1 MKSLYLFTRDLRV
14 DDNTALIACCKE
26 SSTVYPIFIFNDDQ
40 VSSKN
45 KFRSSNAIQFM
56 IESLEDLKKS
66 LSTLTFFHG
75 NFKNIIEKLL
85 KKEKIDCIFTTKDYT
100 VFAGKREEILI
111 NLCKKYNKKLCIIE
125 DYCLYY
131 PETSG
136 IKVYQKFTP
145 YYNAC
150 LKSGT
155 PAKVQKYNKY
165 KSFSSLS
172 GNYDLKK
179 ARSLYSCNERLNRRG
194 GRALGVIR
202 LNEIKDHKNY
212 AKNHNCLDQKT
223 TELSAYIKFGCVSI
237 REVYWRVYDLFG
249 KSHPIIRQLIWHDFY
264 YQLGYA
270 FPHIL
275 QGKALKEKYDKIKW
289 NKNTKLF
296 NAWKKGQTGYP
307 IVDAC
312 MTQLNE
318 TGYMHNRGRLIVAS
332 FLVKILLI
340 DWREGERYFAQMLED
355 YDPLV
360 NNGNWQWV
368 SGSGADSQPYFRVFN
383 TWLQSKRFDPNGDYI
398 KKWLPQLKD
407 VSPKHLHEWDK
418 YYSDYDQYLKPI
430 VDYSVEKKKVLS
442 AYKKI
447 F

>member
-1 MKSLYLFTRDLRV
+1 MKSLYLFTRDLRTE
-14 DDNTALIACCKE
+14 DNTSLITCCKE
-26 SSTVYPIFIFNDDQ
+26 SSTVYPIFIFNEKQ

-56 IESLEDLKKS
+56 IESLEDLEKS
-66 LSTLTFFHG
+66 LKSLTFFHG
-75 NFKNIIEKLL
+75 NFENIIDKLL
-85 KKEKIDCIFTTKDYT
+85 KTEKIDSIFTTKDYT
-100 VFAGKREEILI
+100 PFASKRQQILI
-111 NLCKKYNKKLCIIE
+111 NLCKKHSKQLCIIE

-150 LKSGT
+150 IKSGD
-155 PAKVQKYNKY
+155 PSKINKS
-165 KSFSSLS
+165 KLSTKFSKLP

-179 ARSLYSCNERLNRRG
+179 ARILYSCNERLNRRG
-194 GRALGVIR
+194 GRVLGIER
-202 LNEIKDHKNY
+202 LNAIKDHGKYDDDRNSLN
-212 AKNHNCLDQKT
+212 KKT

-237 REVYWRVYDLFG
+237 REVYWRVRDLFG
-249 KSHPIIRQLIWHDFY
+249 KKHPLIRQLIWHDFY

-270 FPHIL
+270 FPHVL
-275 QGKALKEKYDKIKW
+275 EGKALKEKYDKIKW
-289 NKNTKLF
+289 SNDKKLF

-307 IVDAC
+307 IIDAC

-368 SGSGADSQPYFRVFN
+368 SGSGADSQPYFRIFN
-383 TWLQSKRFDPNGDYI
+383 TWLQSKKFDPNGDYI

-407 VSPKHLHEWDK
+407 VPPKQLHEWDK
-418 YYSDYDQYLKPI
+418 YHSDKYIKPI
-430 VDYSVEKKKVLS
+430 VDYSVEKKKVLE